1 MAAAFR
7 GGAVEVLYQRCAGLD
22 VHRDTVVATVRSPG
36 KRRGQRHSETRTFKT
51 MQRGLGELGDWLVG
65 ERVELVVMEATGVY
79 WKPVFAAL
87 EDRLTCWLVN
97 AAHIRNVP
105 GRKTDVADS
114 VWIARVGECGL
125 VRASFVPPREF
136 RELRDLT
143 RARTAA
149 SQERVRVIQRLEK
162 VLQDAGIKLTSV
174 AASVWSKSSRA
185 MLEALLDGVTS
196 PEMLADL
203 AKGRL
208 RSKRAKLVE
217 ALGNR
222 FSVEHHGVLVRSLLA
237 HVDEL
242 EARIG
247 EYDTEIAG
255 RLEPHAELMELVQ
268 TIPGVAGKTAQVIVS
283 EIGIDMSRF
292 LTAAHLASW
301 DGVCPGNWASGGKRK
316 GGRSRP
322 GPKWLKHALTE
333 AAWGAVK
340 AKDSYL
346 AAHHAQIKGRAG
358 GFKALGA
365 TRHDIVIAYWH
376 IVNDHVPFRDLGA
389 DWAARRFSPMHRA
402 KRLAKQLEA
411 LGYKVSLEEAEADTE

>member
-1 MAAAFR
+1 M
-7 GGAVEVLYQRCAGLD
+7 EVLYERCAGLD
-22 VHRDTVVATVRSPG
+22 VHRDTVVATVRTPG
-36 KRRGQRHSETRTFKT
+36 MRRGQRHSETKTFKT
-51 MQRGLGELGDWLVG
+51 VQQGLGELGDWLVC

-114 VWIARVGECGL
+114 MWIARVGECGL

-136 RELRDLT
+136 RQLRDLT

-174 AASVWSKSSRA
+174 AASVLSKSSRA
-185 MLEALLDGVTS
+185 MLEALCSGTTS
-196 PEMLADL
+196 PVVLAEL

-208 RSKRAKLVE
+208 RPKREALAE

-222 FSVEHHGVLVRSLLA
+222 FDVAHHGVLVRELLT
-237 HVDEL
+237 HIDEL
-242 EARIG
+242 EARVG
-247 EYDTEIAG
+247 AYDAEIAV
-255 RLEPHAELMELVQ
+255 RLEPHAEVLALVQ
-268 TIPGVAGKTAQVIVS
+268 TIPGVAGKIAQVIVA
-283 EIGIDMSRF
+283 EIGVDMSRF
-292 LTAAHLASW
+292 PSSAHLASW
-301 DGVCPGNWASGGKRK
+301 AGVCPGNWASGGKRK

-340 AKDSYL
+340 AKRSYM
-346 AAHHAQIKGRAG
+346 AAHYAQIKGRAG
-358 GFKALGA
+358 GFKAIGA
-365 TRHDIVIAYWH
+365 VRHDIIVAYWH
-376 IVNDHVPFRDLGA
+376 IVSEQVPYRDLGA
-389 DWAARRFSPMHRA
+389 DWAAKRFSPEHRA
-402 KRLAKQLEA
+402 KRLSKQLEA
-411 LGYKVSLEEAEADTE
+411 LGYQVTLEEAETE